1 MCSRRHN
8 FMATL
13 FFSFFFSDGLLGW
26 LTVNPRCL
34 TLDTRKLEGLGIYK
48 SIQVSYLSNL
58 SQVFFQCQ
66 TSVLSTNPVLSR
78 WLTTSN
84 FSTLRVKRRPYKMI
98 KALVSFIL
106 SYYLC
111 YSMLFLSHLRLETCQ
126 PLCWWWERGAQ
137 FSIVLLVTFLLFR
150 VRFN

>member
-1 MCSRRHN
+1 MRSGRHN

-13 FFSFFFSDGLLGW
+13 FFSFFFSDGLLGS

-48 SIQVSYLSNL
+48 SNMIIQVSYLSNL
-58 SQVFFQCQ
+58 SHFFFQCQ

-78 WLTTSN
+78 RLTTST
-84 FSTLRVKRRPYKMI
+84 FSTLRVKQRPYKML

-106 SYYLC
+106 SYYLVIQC
-111 YSMLFLSHLRLETCQ
+111 HFSLRPST
-126 PLCWWWERGAQ
+126 WWTEKEHRKNAY
-137 FSIVLLVTFLLFR
+137 
-150 VRFN
+150 FNCS